1 MKRLK
6 RKMIEKRRNE
16 IVKREND
23 ERSDLIEDYLKAKIV
38 PNIRKRSN
46 GVGYELIPKKIT
58 KVTESSKYLP
68 FSNFKYQKPI
78 DPDL

>member
-38 PNIRKRSN
+38 PNIRKRIN

-58 KVTESSKYLP
+58 KVT
-68 FSNFKYQKPI
+68 
-78 DPDL
+78 